1 MDIRQEKCWNVYPA
15 FRFHIIVQIKADVF
29 YFRSPE
35 TPGRSGIISKNED
48 IMATAEKTKL
58 YKNFTDLVKDFKQ
71 GKTSRLYLFFGEE
84 RFLMEMALAH
94 LKKFYLAE
102 GAESFDFYMKDQGN
116 AALDL
121 EEFSSLVGS
130 PPFLSKARVTVIRN
144 SGWWGSRAPSNAKE
158 QEAWKAKIASIPEYS
173 CVVFLEDKVDKRKKS
188 LVDAVSQN
196 GEVFE
201 FMIQSEEDLSN
212 WIRKQLSSANISISP
227 DCVSSLISRVDSS
240 MRMLRNE
247 VLKIILYCENKG
259 VTKVDMPL
267 LDKLSI
273 PDVHASVFKMT
284 DAIGMK
290 DAGSALLTRGDSLCG
305 KDMVYCPHETYCVF
319 CLRGA
324 CRDGDAG
331 GVQPCRH
338 RHVHGSQRDRG
349 PSGFDRQRHV

>member
-1 MDIRQEKCWNVYPA
+1 
-15 FRFHIIVQIKADVF
+15 
-29 YFRSPE
+29 
-35 TPGRSGIISKNED
+35 
-48 IMATAEKTKL
+48 MATAEKTKL

-130 PPFLSKARVTVIRN
+130 PPFLSKARVTVIRD

-173 CVVFLEDKVDKRKKS
+173 CVVFLEEKVDKRKKS
-188 LVDAVSQN
+188 LIDAVSQN

-227 DCVSSLISRVDSS
+227 DCLSSLISRVDSS

-247 VLKIILYCENKG
+247 VLKIMLYCENKG

-290 DAGSALLTRGDSLCG
+290 DAGSALLILNDLILLKEPVPKIRLMLARHFRQLICA
-305 KDMVYCPHETYCVF
+305 KE
-319 CLRGA
+319 L
-324 CRDGDAG
+324 GDANAVINELKVRPFVARNLITQARG
-331 GVQPCRH
+331 FTIEQLERIYGLCFDSDQWVKTGRME
-338 RHVHGSQRDRG
+338 DRTSLEVLLSAAG
-349 PSGFDRQRHV
+349 KI